1 MNEQNRAKKIKEL
14 EAEEATLIII
24 LHFHNINRD
33 QTSFR
38 SDMEREE
45 HINDILDRVND
56 IHRRLKELKNDNYG

>member
-1 MNEQNRAKKIKEL
+1 MNENNRVKEIKEL
-14 EAEEATLIII
+14 EIEEATLITI

-45 HINDILDRVND
+45 HINDILDRVNE

>member
-14 EAEEATLIII
+14 EIEEATLITI

-38 SDMEREE
+38 SDMEREK
-45 HINDILDRVND
+45 NILMIFWTALMRFTDA
-56 IHRRLKELKNDNYG
+56 

>member
-1 MNEQNRAKKIKEL
+1 MNDKNRSEEIKEL
-14 EAEEATLIII
+14 EIEEATLIII

-45 HINDILDRVND
+45 HIDDILDRVNE
-56 IHRRLKELKNDNYG
+56 IHKRLKELKNDNY